1 MRSRR
6 LGSAF
11 LALMLVAIVGI
22 LTPIAQA
29 SPPDPSWIRGMYDD
43 NDFDDVVGL
52 ITSGAGLVSEITRI
66 QLRPVLIVITA
77 ILPPDDRPVPSLSL
91 PSARPR
97 APLRPRSSFRCDRP
111 RPAALGLLLVA
122 RANHPRIW
130 LWRLTSF

>member
-1 MRSRR
+1 MQSRR

-66 QLRPVLIVITA
+66 ELRPVLIVITA
-77 ILPPDDRPVPSLSL
+77 TLPPDDRPVSSLSL
-91 PSARPR
+91 PFARPR
-97 APLRPRSSFRCDRP
+97 APP
-111 RPAALGLLLVA
+111 PAA
-122 RANHPRIW
+122 
-130 LWRLTSF
+130 

>member
-1 MRSRR
+1 MQSRR

-52 ITSGAGLVSEITRI
+52 ITAGAGLASEITRI
-66 QLRPVLIVITA
+66 ELRPVLIVITA

-91 PSARPR
+91 ASARPR
-97 APLRPRSSFRCDRP
+97 APP
-111 RPAALGLLLVA
+111 PAA
-122 RANHPRIW
+122 
-130 LWRLTSF
+130 

>member
-1 MRSRR
+1 MRLRR
-6 LGSAF
+6 VGSAF
-11 LALMLVAIVGI
+11 LALLLVGIVGV

-43 NDFDDVVGL
+43 NDFDDVVAL

-66 QLRPVLIVITA
+66 ELRPVLIVITA

-97 APLRPRSSFRCDRP
+97 APP
-111 RPAALGLLLVA
+111 PAA
-122 RANHPRIW
+122 
-130 LWRLTSF
+130 

>member
-43 NDFDDVVGL
+43 NDFDDVV
-52 ITSGAGLVSEITRI
+52 
-66 QLRPVLIVITA
+66 
-77 ILPPDDRPVPSLSL
+77 
-91 PSARPR
+91 
-97 APLRPRSSFRCDRP
+97 
-111 RPAALGLLLVA
+111 
-122 RANHPRIW
+122 
-130 LWRLTSF
+130 

>member
-11 LALMLVAIVGI
+11 LALLLAGIVGI

-66 QLRPVLIVITA
+66 ELRPVLIVITA
-77 ILPPDDRPVPSLSL
+77 ILPPDDRPVPSFSL

-97 APLRPRSSFRCDRP
+97 APP
-111 RPAALGLLLVA
+111 PAA
-122 RANHPRIW
+122 
-130 LWRLTSF
+130 